1 MRKTGGTPFY
11 KKGIPPDPLPKTLKL
26 NGIGV
31 GLSLGRR
38 LTSFAVLN
46 RHRFYVGV

>member
-1 MRKTGGTPFY
+1 MPGEPLLT
-11 KKGIPPDPLPKTLKL
+11 KGIPPDPLPKTFEL
-26 NGIGV
+26 NEIGV
-31 GLSLGRR
+31 GLSLGRQ